1 MWSFPLLIPSTIQLA
16 KSKVTN
22 LLEGG
27 KEVWLP
33 WVYLYAAGFSC
44 VSLSTL
50 NPNSSQNRGSVRHE
64 RETSGVSFAQVFAF
78 MPLLRPFIVI
88 LENLEKLLEV
98 KDGKSDAAY
107 CVGKFEK
114 AGYCVRWFRL
124 SARDGGSLC
133 ARVRLYLVGYKGENQ
148 EHRLDFVEQTLQDMQ
163 VKASKIGI
171 HLEHFTTTDFDTLI
185 EDEDPGEEKI
195 AALRLWDED
204 PDTAGQAEEEP
215 LQWCVDQQLV
225 FDALDEAW
233 PPVFSEGDKFAEAFA
248 KQQPRVRDQAYVLA
262 KHWPDYIP
270 DPDLVDESGKILEF
284 GSNFLDLHHA
294 IKFYVPIKD
303 GVVKMTPG
311 IKPWSGFPPTIT
323 AGSIVMSCH
332 VMSYHVISDQQTTGA
347 VMLQRTVISKPKD
360 GAKWTVDNYS
370 YRIMHGLELLSLQG
384 WDHQRWQGKKYPEA
398 GTNARS
404 CHVMSCH
411 VM

>member
-1 MWSFPLLIPSTIQLA
+1 MTSLAWGSACSGSDIMAIAFEDIVNYSKDNFNKDLEFLHMFSCEKDKRRRAFLARVWSFPLLIPNTIHLA

-27 KEVWLP
+27 LEVWFP

-50 NPNSSQNRGSVRHE
+50 TPNSSQNRGSVRDE
-64 RETSGVSFAQVFAF
+64 REKWGVSFGQVFAF
-78 MPLLRPFIVI
+78 VPLLRPFIVI

-98 KDGKSDAAY
+98 KDGNSDAAY

-114 AGYCVRWFRL
+114 AGYCARWFRL

-195 AALRLWDED
+195 VALQLWDED

-215 LQWCVDQQLV
+215 LQWCV
-225 FDALDEAW
+225 
-233 PPVFSEGDKFAEAFA
+233 
-248 KQQPRVRDQAYVLA
+248 
-262 KHWPDYIP
+262 
-270 DPDLVDESGKILEF
+270 
-284 GSNFLDLHHA
+284 
-294 IKFYVPIKD
+294 
-303 GVVKMTPG
+303 
-311 IKPWSGFPPTIT
+311 
-323 AGSIVMSCH
+323 
-332 VMSYHVISDQQTTGA
+332 
-347 VMLQRTVISKPKD
+347 
-360 GAKWTVDNYS
+360 
-370 YRIMHGLELLSLQG
+370 
-384 WDHQRWQGKKYPEA
+384 
-398 GTNARS
+398 
-404 CHVMSCH
+404 
-411 VM
+411 